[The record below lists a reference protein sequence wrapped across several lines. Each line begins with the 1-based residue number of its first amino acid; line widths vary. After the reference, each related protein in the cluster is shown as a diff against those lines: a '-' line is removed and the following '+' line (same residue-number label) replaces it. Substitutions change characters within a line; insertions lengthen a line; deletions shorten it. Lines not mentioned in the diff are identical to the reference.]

1 MQGCDMRR
9 HQQASNLVPYMQLLT
24 VNEKRVLCHVINH
37 WGKNEDV
44 HPGVLPF
51 ISRATALVRLAAV
64 ISPLKGGEPGQRLF
78 RQIVGKLT
86 AEDTRPYGGSSFV
99 RWSMRLDDLKVYRR
113 FGPHP
118 ERGKPLPFLGKEK
131 VTVGMKFSLP
141 KRGYVPD
148 KDVLV
153 SPCVTLKRQSQG
165 LWQVEV
171 LARCQHTVEEWLIT
185 NCQ

>member
-1 MQGCDMRR
+1 MRR
-9 HQQASNLVPYMQLLT
+9 KEQASNLVPYMQLLT
-24 VNEKRVLCHVINH
+24 PNEKAVLCGLLNVFNNTQEYHQ
-37 WGKNEDV
+37 GM
-44 HPGVLPF
+44 LPF
-51 ISRATALVRLAAV
+51 VDRGRALLAVGRIDADTE
-64 ISPLKGGEPGQRLF
+64 KGTRIF
-78 RQIVGKLT
+78 RQILTKLT
-86 AEDTRPYGGSSFV
+86 TGEPARTATSYV

-118 ERGKPLPFLGKEK
+118 ERGKPLPFLGKER

-141 KRGYVPD
+141 RGAYVPD

>member
-1 MQGCDMRR
+1 MRR
-9 HQQASNLVPYMQLLT
+9 KEQASNLVPYMQILT
-24 VNEKRVLCHVINH
+24 PTEKVVLCRVLNH
-37 WGKNEDV
+37 GRDESI

-51 ISRATALVRLAAV
+51 VNRVTAMVRLASV
-64 ISPLKGGEPGQRLF
+64 INPIKGHEVGQRIFKQILSKLVSDKDPPND
-78 RQIVGKLT
+78 RQ
-86 AEDTRPYGGSSFV
+86 YV

-141 KRGYVPD
+141 KRAYVPD

-171 LARCQHTVEEWLIT
+171 LARCQHTVEEWLIA

>member
-1 MQGCDMRR
+1 MKKQ
-9 HQQASNLVPYMQLLT
+9 QQAPNLVPYMSILT
-24 VNEKRVLCHVINH
+24 STEKVVLCRVLNH
-37 WGKNEDV
+37 GVDESI

-51 ISRATALVRLAAV
+51 VSRAKALVRLASV
-64 ISPLKGGEPGQRLF
+64 ISLLKPPTNGQRLF
-78 RQIVGKLT
+78 RQIQAKLIQDQGPSMSRVGL
-86 AEDTRPYGGSSFV
+86 EPVNFV
-99 RWSMRLDDLKVYRR
+99 RWSMRLDDIKVYRR

-131 VTVGMKFSLP
+131 VTVGLKFSLP
-141 KRGYVPD
+141 KRAYVPD

-171 LARCQHTVEEWLIT
+171 LARCQATVEDWLIT

>member
-1 MQGCDMRR
+1 MRGRDMRR
-9 HQQASNLVPYMQLLT
+9 KEQASNLVPYMQLLT
-24 VNEKRVLCHVINH
+24 PNERRALCYILNLPSDN
-37 WGKNEDV
+37 GI

-51 ISRATALVRLAAV
+51 VSRSKALVRLATIASTPNMV
-64 ISPLKGGEPGQRLF
+64 GLRIY
-78 RQIVGKLT
+78 RQIQAKL
-86 AEDTRPYGGSSFV
+86 ASADWPFIGAPSCV

-118 ERGKPLPFLGKEK
+118 ERGKPLPFLGKER

-141 KRGYVPD
+141 KRAYVPD

>member
-1 MQGCDMRR
+1 MKKQ
-9 HQQASNLVPYMQLLT
+9 QQAPNLVPYMSILT
-24 VNEKRVLCHVINH
+24 ANEKAVLCNVLNYGH
-37 WGKNEDV
+37 NEGI
-44 HPGVLPF
+44 HQGVLPF
-51 ISRATALVRLAAV
+51 VSHAKAVVRLATQ
-64 ISPLKGGEPGQRLF
+64 ITRSTNTRIF
-78 RQIVGKLT
+78 RQIQSKLVG
-86 AEDTRPYGGSSFV
+86 ADSNFV
-99 RWSMRLDDLKVYRR
+99 QSVRFSMRLDDIKVYRR

-131 VTVGMKFSLP
+131 VTVGLKFSLP
-141 KRGYVPD
+141 KRAYVPD

-171 LARCQHTVEEWLIT
+171 LARCQATVEDWLIT